1 MRKLTASLLI
11 LGVLSLNAAV
21 LAASVTCPLMG
32 DGAGMQSGCCCG
44 EDSTCELPVSE
55 ASLAGTCCEVSQ
67 NGHSADPAPPAIP
80 TVPVSLQYV
89 PSVQMD
95 QDSPPVVKP
104 TRHLMVQ
111 SFDTDRPPPYRL
123 FCSLLI

>member
-11 LGVLSLNAAV
+11 LSVLSLNAAV

-44 EDSTCELPVSE
+44 EDSTCELPVSK
-55 ASLAGTCCEVSQ
+55 ASLAGTCCEVSA
-67 NGHSADPAPPAIP
+67 NGSAAEHAPPAIP
-80 TVPVSLQYV
+80 AAPVSLQYV
-89 PSVQMD
+89 PGVQMD
-95 QDSPPVVKP
+95 QGAPPVVKP
-104 TRHLMVQ
+104 TRHITVQ
-111 SFDTDRPPPYRL
+111 NFDTDRPPPYRL

>member
-1 MRKLTASLLI
+1 MRKLTVALLI
-11 LGVLSLNAAV
+11 LSVLSLNAAV

-32 DGAGMQSGCCCG
+32 DGAGMQAGCCCG
-44 EDSTCELPVSE
+44 EDSACELPTNG

-67 NGHSADPAPPAIP
+67 NGSSAEPAPPAIP
-80 TVPVSLQYV
+80 AGPVSHQYV
-89 PSVQMD
+89 PSVQICHD
-95 QDSPPVVKP
+95 TPPTVNP
-104 TRHLMVQ
+104 ARNLTAQ